1 MIEDCLRAAVQ
12 AGRLSQKGMDEYL
25 QRMKDAEALAA
36 ERGMTGPAAY
46 IFATS
51 EAAKEMERRATG
63 RRAQVRQTILAIDR
77 ALEGAQT
84 NSRGTFHGLVDVLG
98 ERVAGE
104 GSGHSIG
111 QQQRGN
117 LATIQSMLSEML
129 ADLQSRAFGLKQN
142 MVLPRHVV
150 SSLYGKATASPD
162 AARYAKA
169 WDGAMEWWRSEMER
183 AGVFVREL
191 ADWRL
196 PQHFDS
202 AAVRAMGQDGFV
214 RQMEEWFQSNK
225 LLLRDWEADGQAYF
239 RPGSPEAQG
248 RVRQILERAYEN
260 ITTGGD
266 ASIEPGALRA
276 ATMADRYGRRRAFE
290 WASDEAWLE
299 FNRTLGVGDDAIG
312 ELMVRHMD
320 KMSRDLAVAQ
330 VLGPDPDRAAQVL
343 IQTYRKD
350 GGSRFLANKLE
361 ALYEISAGQANNP
374 VSQRL
379 AMGASAFRQFL
390 ASAQLGGAILSGL
403 SDFAFTKSTAGWHG
417 LDMTKV
423 MSDYVSN
430 LARMGKEGRA
440 QAMRDGLIL
449 EAGLRGLHDAARDAI
464 GDVVARTGAEGKVD
478 AVLNG
483 LSRVT
488 GRMAEVVIR
497 AQGLAH
503 HTQAMRDAIGGQVM
517 AHLGAAANKGWDAL
531 SAVDRR
537 TLETY
542 GLKAADWEALRT
554 KGVTEGVLDPA
565 KLARQGEGAERD
577 AGVKMLGAIAG
588 IQRMAVPE
596 GNSITRAMILGN
608 TRPGTVPGELL
619 RFLAQYQGF
628 PMASMLMHGFRAME
642 SLRDSEGQWFRGQY
656 IAGLIAMATV
666 AGAASLQLK
675 NIAAGKDPEP
685 MWGDPFQSFKFWS
698 YAAAQGGALGIF
710 GNQLKAMASAGVRG
724 DPSRAMAPAGGFV
737 ADVIGLTRGNL
748 GESIGGREAHAG
760 RDATAFLRKYTPSV
774 WYTRLAM
781 DRLVW
786 DTLQKMADP
795 EAYDTFSRIQERA
808 RREQHT
814 EFFWRPGSSD
824 PRAPALSRATPG
836 L

>member
-1 MIEDCLRAAVQ
+1 VIEDCLNAAVK
-12 AGRLSQKGMDEYL
+12 AGKLSQQGADEYVR
-25 QRMKDAEALAA
+25 RMKDAEELASQ
-36 ERGMTGPAAY
+36 RGLTGAAAY
-46 IFATS
+46 VFAVT
-51 EAAKEMERRATG
+51 EAAKEMEGRATAK
-63 RRAQVRQTILAIDR
+63 RAQVQQSILAIDR
-77 ALEGAQT
+77 AWEGAKS
-84 NSRGTFHGLVDVLG
+84 NSRGTAMGLTDVLG
-98 ERVAGE
+98 ERIAGE

-111 QQQRGN
+111 QQHRGN
-117 LATIQSMLSEML
+117 LATIQSMLSDML
-129 ADLQSRAFGLKQN
+129 ADIQSRAFGLKQN
-142 MVLPRHVV
+142 QVVPRHVV
-150 SSLYGKATASPD
+150 SELYGTRTASPD
-162 AARYAKA
+162 AGKYAKA
-169 WDGAMEWWRSEMER
+169 WDGAMTWWRDEMAR

-202 AAVRAMGQDGFV
+202 AAVKALGQDGFV
-214 RQMEEWFQSNK
+214 RQMETWFQDGK
-225 LLLRDWEADGQAYF
+225 LRLRDWEADGQAYF
-239 RPGSPEAQG
+239 RPGSPEAQT

-266 ASIEPGALRA
+266 AGIEPGAVRNS
-276 ATMADRYGRRRAFE
+276 TMADKYGRRRAFE
-290 WASDEAWLE
+290 WSTDEAWLE

-312 ELMVRHMD
+312 EMMVRHMD
-320 KMSRDLAVAQ
+320 TMSRELAVAQ
-330 VLGPDPDRAAQVL
+330 VLGPDPDRAAKILTQM
-343 IQTYRKD
+343 YRKE

-361 ALYEISAGQANNP
+361 ALYEISAGHASNP

-379 AMGASAFRQFL
+379 ALGASAFRQFL
-390 ASAQLGGAILSGL
+390 ASAQLGGALLSGV

-417 LDMTKV
+417 LEMTKV
-423 MSDYVSN
+423 MGDYIQN
-430 LARMGKEGRA
+430 LGRMGKEGRA

-464 GDVVARTGAEGKVD
+464 GDVVTRSGGGKVD

-517 AHLGAAANKGWDAL
+517 SHLGSVANKTWDAL

-537 TLETY
+537 TMETY
-542 GLKAADWEALRT
+542 GLGAADWDALRT

-565 KLARQGEGAERD
+565 KLAREGEGAERD

-596 GNSITRAMILGN
+596 GNAVTRALILGN
-608 TRPGTVPGELL
+608 TRPGTVPGEIL

-628 PMASMLMHGFRAME
+628 PMASMMMHAFRAME
-642 SLRDSEGQWFRGQY
+642 SLRDADGQWFRGQY
-656 IAGLIAMATV
+656 IAGLVVAATV

-675 NIAAGKDPEP
+675 NLAAGKDPEP

-698 YAAAQGGALGIF
+698 YAAAQGGALGIL
-710 GNQLKAMASAGVRG
+710 GNQIKAMASAGVRG

-760 RDATAFLRKYTPSV
+760 RDAATFLRKYTPSV

-795 EAYDTFSRIQERA
+795 EAADTFSRMQERA

-824 PRAPALSRATPG
+824 PRAPVLSRATPG